1 MVSYRPVMMTGVR
14 QRSRRRAFAA
24 LLTAM
29 CVVTGLRVAEAP
41 AAQAVAVGEVAVTGS
56 GDQAFADAMRATLVR
71 LTGRRSAATDPALS
85 TIVGNARRYVQVF
98 RPASGVEPARVT
110 FDAAAIERAVTALG
124 QPVWNRT
131 RPVVLGVITRPPAD
145 ADPVAVR
152 KALESAA
159 SERGLPL
166 KLTSAASAGL
176 AGKDPVPAADA
187 LAAARAQAADAV
199 LIGTADGT
207 EWQWTLFEGSSA
219 TVFTGGVAAGIE
231 GAADLFALGTP
242 AANVGPVSTATLD
255 VQGVASLA
263 DAVRVQRL
271 IEGLPGARR
280 VILLASDAGLVRY
293 QLDIPRG
300 ADGLVE
306 VLSSRIEFARVGSG
320 TAPLT
325 YRFAR

>member
-14 QRSRRRAFAA
+14 QRSRRRVLAA

-29 CVVTGLRVAEAP
+29 CVVTGLRVAEAT

-56 GDQAFADAMRATLVR
+56 GDQALADAMRTALVR
-71 LTGRRSAATDPALS
+71 LTGRRSAAADPALA
-85 TIVGNARRYVQVF
+85 TIVSNARRYVQVF
-98 RPASGVEPARVT
+98 RPASGGEPARVT
-110 FDAAAIERAVTALG
+110 FDADAVERAVTALG

-131 RPVVLGVITRPPAD
+131 RPVVLGVITRPPVD

-152 KALESAA
+152 KSLEAA
-159 SERGLPL
+159 ANERGLPL

-187 LAAARAQAADAV
+187 LAAARAQAADAA

-207 EWQWTLFEGSSA
+207 EWQWTLFEGAST
-219 TVFTGGVAAGIE
+219 TVFTGGVTAGIE
-231 GAADLFALGTP
+231 SAADLFALGTP
-242 AANVGPVSTATLD
+242 AASAGPVGTATLD
-255 VQGVASLA
+255 VQGIASLA
-263 DAVRVQRL
+263 EAVRVQRL

-280 VILLASDAGLVRY
+280 VILLASDTGMLRF

-300 ADGLVE
+300 AEGLVE
-306 VLSSRIEFARVGSG
+306 LLSLRNEVARVGSG

-325 YRFAR
+325 YRIAR